1 MEFEAPGDQKFDI
14 LNVMPDYGGAYLWGA
29 YNESLGVGSNIATS
43 WGGYEDHL
51 PISEKLQNQFHQWQL
66 LFDNTSFE
74 DAGLTILR
82 DKRSIGIGINI
93 IKRALDSLIF
103 KTRGWK

>member
-74 DAGLTILR
+74 DAGAYNFKGQKIDWDWDKYHQEGLR
-82 DKRSIGIGINI
+82 LSN
-93 IKRALDSLIF
+93 F
-103 KTRGWK
+103 